1 MAKKFGKFLLLT
13 AAVGTGVAAAYYFLQ
28 KKDSSPD
35 PQDEDEDYDDLGEDL
50 EEDSPERTYVPLNMP
65 GSEAEE
71 TPTQD
76 TPAGEAGE
84 AAREVCDACREA
96 AEKTCEACQETVEAA
111 EDKVQDLQEAAED
124 KVQDLQEAAEETV
137 QDAVDAAQ
145 RHVSGLKEQL
155 QSAGEEIEEF
165 FNEDSEQEQQ

>member
-111 EDKVQDLQEAAED
+111 EDKVQDLQEAAE
-124 KVQDLQEAAEETV
+124 ETV

-165 FNEDSEQEQQ
+165 FNEDSEQGQQ

>member
-71 TPTQD
+71 PPTQD

-96 AEKTCEACQETVEAA
+96 AEKTCEACQETV
-111 EDKVQDLQEAAED
+111 EAAED

-165 FNEDSEQEQQ
+165 FNEDSEQGQQ